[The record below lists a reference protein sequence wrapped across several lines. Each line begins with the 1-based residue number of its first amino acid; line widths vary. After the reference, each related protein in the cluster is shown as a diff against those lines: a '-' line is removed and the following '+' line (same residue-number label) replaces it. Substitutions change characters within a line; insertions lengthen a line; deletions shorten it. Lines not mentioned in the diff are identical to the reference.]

1 MRRKCLISLGL
12 LVVLSAVPGFAQE
25 QVIGFFEGPLQG
37 FNAGSGAIGMTGWAL
52 ADSGIRQ
59 VTIQVDGVDIGAAG
73 YGSFRPLIEDQYP
86 GFPDTSGAG
95 FGYNLNST
103 DFANGQHHISAKVET
118 FGGTTVI
125 LPAVNPDLTVIPDG
139 RKPVH
144 FTNNTSILVPFG
156 AINVPQRNAD
166 LFGVC
171 NLNNG
176 NRRYTVIS
184 GWVLDLGVE
193 LHDAGVGWVE
203 LLVDGTIQA
212 NTRTGCFY
220 SQETG
225 GLTDC
230 YGLQRLD
237 IERSYPFALDAPS
250 SGYRFVLDIG
260 MLLNNGYVQGHHTLT
275 IRAGD
280 LSNQSIE
287 VAEIPVDFFCVE
299 NQSNEQSFGFIETP
313 RLGRQWADLIN
324 FQGWALDWQGV
335 SSVEIFVDGDSIG
348 LADYGPGL
356 GGRPGV
362 QGLHPGY
369 PNTLAP
375 VWRLSDYDTRN
386 LSEGFHQVQVRVTDE
401 LGVTTLIGERTFFVN
416 NVVD

>member
-12 LVVLSAVPGFAQE
+12 LAVLLAVPSQAQE
-25 QVIGFFEGPLQG
+25 EVIGFFEGPLNG
-37 FNAGSGAIGMTGWAL
+37 LNAGSGAIGMTGWAL
-52 ADSGIRQ
+52 ADTGVRK

-73 YGSFRPLIEDQYP
+73 YGSFRPLVEDQHP

-103 DFANGQHHISAKVET
+103 DFANGRHHISAKVET
-118 FGGTTVI
+118 FGGTVVVI
-125 LPAVNPDLTVIPDG
+125 PAVSPNLSVIFDG
-139 RKPVH
+139 RLPVH

-156 AINVPQRNAD
+156 DINLPQRNAD

-171 NLNNG
+171 DLNNP
-176 NRRYTVIS
+176 NRRYTVVS
-184 GWVLDLGVE
+184 GWALDLGVE
-193 LHDAGVGWVE
+193 LHDAGVGYVE
-203 LLVDGTIQA
+203 LMVDGVIQD

-220 SQETG
+220 SPETG
-225 GLTDC
+225 GLTNC

-260 MLLNNGYVQGHHTLT
+260 FLLNNGYAQGHHTLG

-280 LSNQSIE
+280 LSNQAIE
-287 VAEIPVDFFCVE
+287 IAEIPVDFFCVE
-299 NQSNEQSFGFIETP
+299 NQNNEQSFGFIETP
-313 RLGRQWADLIN
+313 RLGRAFADLIN
-324 FQGWALDWQGV
+324 FQGWALDWEGV
-335 SSVEIFVDGDSIG
+335 GSVEVFVDGTSVG
-348 LADYGPGL
+348 LASFGVGL

-362 QGLHPGY
+362 QGQFPGY
-369 PNTLAP
+369 PDAAAP
-375 VWRLSDYDTRN
+375 VWRLSDYDSTN
-386 LSEGFHQVQVRVTDE
+386 LSEGFHQVQVRVTDQV
-401 LGVTTLIGERTFFVN
+401 GISTLIGETTFFVN

>member
-12 LVVLSAVPGFAQE
+12 LAVLVAVPSLAQE
-25 QVIGFFEGPLQG
+25 QVIGFFEGPLNG

-52 ADSGIRQ
+52 ADSGVKS

-73 YGSFRPLIEDQYP
+73 YGIFRPLVEDQHP
-86 GFPDTSGAG
+86 GFPDSSGAG

-103 DFANGQHHISAKVET
+103 DFANGQHDISAKVET
-118 FGGTTVI
+118 FDGTVVI
-125 LPAVNPDLTVIPDG
+125 IPAVRLGGPVFPNG
-139 RKPVH
+139 KMPVH

-156 AINVPQRNAD
+156 EINVPQRNAD

-171 NLNNG
+171 DLNNP

-184 GWVLDLGVE
+184 GWALDLGVE

-203 LLVDGTIQA
+203 LLVDGVIQA
-212 NTRTGCFY
+212 NSRTGCFY
-220 SQETG
+220 SPETG

-250 SGYRFVLDIG
+250 SGFRFVLDIG
-260 MLLNNGYVQGHHTLT
+260 FLLNIGYVQGHHTLS

-287 VAEIPVDFFCVE
+287 IFEIPVDFFCVE
-299 NQSNEQSFGFIETP
+299 NQNNEPGFGFIETP
-313 RLGRQWADLIN
+313 RLGRAYADLID
-324 FQGWALDWQGV
+324 FQGWALDWEGV
-335 SSVEIFVDGDSIG
+335 SGVEVFVDGTSIG
-348 LADYGPGL
+348 EAAYGAGL

-362 QGLHPGY
+362 QGQFPGY
-369 PNTLAP
+369 PNAGAP
-375 VWRLSDYDTRN
+375 VWRLSNFDTTN
-386 LSEGFHQVQVRVTDE
+386 LSEGFHQVQVRVTD
-401 LGVTTLIGERTFFVN
+401 LVGISSLIGETTFFVN
-416 NVVD
+416 NVID

>member
-1 MRRKCLISLGL
+1 MRRKSLICLGL
-12 LVVLSAVPGFAQE
+12 LAILLAVPGVAQE
-25 QVIGFFEGPLQG
+25 QVIGFFEGPLG
-37 FNAGSGAIGMTGWAL
+37 GLNAGSGAIGLTGWAL
-52 ADSGIRQ
+52 ADTGVRQ

-73 YGSFRPLIEDQYP
+73 YGGFRPLVEDQYP
-86 GFPDTSGAG
+86 GFPDTPAAG

-103 DFANGQHHISAKVET
+103 DFANGLHHISAKVET

-125 LPAVNPDLTVIPDG
+125 IPAVEPDLTVITDG
-139 RKPVH
+139 RRPVH
-144 FTNNTSILVPFG
+144 FTNNTAILVPFG
-156 AINVPQRNAD
+156 KINLPQRNAD

-171 NLNNG
+171 DLNNL

-203 LLVDGTIQA
+203 LMVDGVIQA

-220 SQETG
+220 NQGTG

-250 SGYRFVLDIG
+250 SGFRFVLDIG
-260 MLLNNGYVQGHHTLT
+260 LLLNIGYVQGHHTLS

-299 NQSNEQSFGFIETP
+299 NQSNEQSFGFIESP
-313 RLGRQWADLIN
+313 RLGRHWADSIS

-335 SSVEIFVDGDSIG
+335 DSVEVFVDGTSVG
-348 LADYGPGL
+348 LADYGAGL

-362 QGLHPGY
+362 QGQYPGY
-369 PNTLAP
+369 PDSMAP
-375 VWRLSDYDTRN
+375 VWRLSDFDTHN
-386 LSEGFHQVQVRVTDE
+386 LAEGFHQVQVRVTDQ
-401 LGVTTLIGERTFFVN
+401 LGASTLIGETTFFVN